1 MLNLKYSRI
10 ETFLRLNLKR
20 NRINLYNIKLEML
33 TNWNISNVGLEMLTN
48 LMFRRIVKYVGG
60 SVQSSRR
67 RQMTFVF
74 FYFSM
79 KWSKKWILKWQ
90 VGAAN
95 RIFELTKRGTCKG
108 PIPTT
113 VYPPWLFSFSFS
125 IGLWSESAIHHQN
138 TNPQIF
144 SITYAT
150 VPGDY
155 NCLDTLIRA
164 SLIILCRKF
173 YFFRSCFR
181 YV

>member
-74 FYFSM
+74 FYFWM
-79 KWSKKWILKWQ
+79 KLSKKLDSK
-90 VGAAN
+90 
-95 RIFELTKRGTCKG
+95 
-108 PIPTT
+108 
-113 VYPPWLFSFSFS
+113 
-125 IGLWSESAIHHQN
+125 SESNDKWELRIGFLNLRKEGLVKDPYPLLYTHHDFFLFHFPLDFGLSQLF
-138 TNPQIF
+138 TIKTQTLKF
-144 SITYAT
+144 S
-150 VPGDY
+150 V
-155 NCLDTLIRA
+155 
-164 SLIILCRKF
+164 
-173 YFFRSCFR
+173 
-181 YV
+181 